1 MTLNQLHISNM
12 MNQSV
17 TLEEFQYEGDFLVIK
32 SGKKDEK
39 LLVLKKILKLI

>member
-1 MTLNQLHISNM
+1 M

-17 TLEEFQYEGDFLVIK
+17 TLEEFQYEGNFVVIK

-39 LLVLKKILKLI
+39 LLVLKKIMKLISILLS